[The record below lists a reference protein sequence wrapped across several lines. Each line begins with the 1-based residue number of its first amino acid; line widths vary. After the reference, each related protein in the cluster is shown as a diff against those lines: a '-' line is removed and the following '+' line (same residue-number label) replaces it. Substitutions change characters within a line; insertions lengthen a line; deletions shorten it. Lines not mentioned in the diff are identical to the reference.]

1 MYFILNKIIVVFLIK
16 LASVFFFTT
25 DHDFFFLYYV
35 VAFLRVSFF
44 ITLWKKLVL
53 KNKAIKLSK
62 IHDLSCKFHELTWVN
77 PRYHHFNIKEI
88 TILSWKFLS
97 QTKFL
102 LVIWVVF
109 KLAKSNIWSISP
121 TRFNLKHKLCK
132 DSSWEVLTFKV
143 NLLD

>member
-1 MYFILNKIIVVFLIK
+1 VF
-16 LASVFFFTT
+16 FFFTT
-25 DHDFFFLYYV
+25 DHDFFLYYV

-53 KNKAIKLSK
+53 KNKVIKLSK

-77 PRYHHFNIKEI
+77 SRYHHFNIKEI